1 MCEVPLTHE
10 QRIFAAKHHD
20 LVYRYLKENHLSK
33 DEFYDVVI
41 FGYINAVRDYLTK
54 PELQKYAFSTICWRA
69 MSRCM
74 SNYYQEQ
81 LRKLQDIEIVSIHTA
96 LNEGDLPLE
105 DTIPSADNLLQQI
118 EIELLFHKLAKII
131 SKQQMEIVYLRNEGY
146 ALHEIA
152 SNQKLTIH
160 RVRKQLAEAQAAL
173 RALCNE

>member
-1 MCEVPLTHE
+1 MCEIPLTNE

-54 PELQKYAFSTICWRA
+54 PELQKYAFSTICWRS
-69 MSRCM
+69 MSRCV
-74 SNYYQEQ
+74 SNYYQER

-118 EIELLFHKLAKII
+118 EIELLFHKLANII
-131 SKQQMEIVYLRNEGY
+131 SKQQMEIIYLRNEGY

-160 RVRKQLAEAQAAL
+160 RVRKQLSEAQAAL